1 MKLVKKIYTF
11 ITAAACCAAISGI
24 MPFSSSAEE
33 SVKTYGDLSYVTS
46 DSDGDR
52 IYDYIAIID
61 CNESVT
67 KIEIPAEIEDIPVVE
82 IKSSAFNGCA
92 NLTSIII
99 PDSVTSIGDF
109 AFENCSGLTSIT
121 IPDSV
126 TSIGDHAFYNC
137 SSLTNIT
144 VSENNKY
151 FSSLNGVLFNKDKTE
166 LVTYLIG
173 NERTEYAIPDSVTS
187 IGDRAFYKCSSLT
200 SIIIPDSVT
209 SIGDHAFYNCSSL
222 TNITIPDSVTSIGDH
237 AFHNCSGLTSITIP
251 DSVTSI
257 GDHAFYNCLTSITVS
272 ENNKYFSSLN
282 GVLFNKDKTE
292 LITYPIGNE
301 RTEYTI
307 PDSVTSIGNFIFYN
321 CSSLTSITIP
331 DSVTSIGNF
340 AFYNCSSLTSIT
352 IPDSVA
358 SIGNSAFYNCSNLT
372 NIKLPDVID
381 IISGNTFRDCS
392 SLLNII
398 IPDSVT
404 SIKECAFYNCSNLTS
419 ITIPDSVASIENSA
433 FYNCTSLKSITLN
446 NPDCEISNDKDTI
459 PETAVICGYENST
472 AQAYAERYYKRFVA
486 IEDIGD
492 ISGNGKIDLYD
503 AIEIAKAIMGMR
515 TFTEEEK
522 LIADFNKDV
531 TVDLYDAIEI
541 ARTLLPK

>member
-1 MKLVKKIYTF
+1 MKLIKNFLSF

-33 SVKTYGDLSYVTS
+33 SVKTYGDLSYVSS

-82 IKSSAFNGCA
+82 IESSAFNGCA
-92 NLTSIII
+92 NLTSII
-99 PDSVTSIGDF
+99 
-109 AFENCSGLTSIT
+109 
-121 IPDSV
+121 
-126 TSIGDHAFYNC
+126 
-137 SSLTNIT
+137 
-144 VSENNKY
+144 
-151 FSSLNGVLFNKDKTE
+151 
-166 LVTYLIG
+166 
-173 NERTEYAIPDSVTS
+173 
-187 IGDRAFYKCSSLT
+187 
-200 SIIIPDSVT
+200 
-209 SIGDHAFYNCSSL
+209 
-222 TNITIPDSVTSIGDH
+222 
-237 AFHNCSGLTSITIP
+237 IP

-292 LITYPIGNE
+292 LITYPNGNE

-307 PDSVTSIGNFIFYN
+307 PDSVTSIIEGAFAYCSNLITVKIPDSVTDITDKTFYV
-321 CSSLTSITIP
+321 CSSLTSVTIP
-331 DSVTSIGNF
+331 DSVTHIGYN
-340 AFYNCSSLTSIT
+340 AFKYC
-352 IPDSVA
+352 
-358 SIGNSAFYNCSNLT
+358 
-372 NIKLPDVID
+372 K
-381 IISGNTFRDCS
+381 
-392 SLLNII
+392 
-398 IPDSVT
+398 
-404 SIKECAFYNCSNLTS
+404 NLTS
-419 ITIPDSVASIENSA
+419 III
-433 FYNCTSLKSITLN
+433 K
-446 NPDCEISNDKDTI
+446 NPNCEISNGKNTI
-459 PETAVICGYENST
+459 WETATIYGYENST

>member
-33 SVKTYGDLSYVTS
+33 SVKTYGDLSYVSS

-82 IKSSAFNGCA
+82 IESSAFNGCA

-99 PDSVTSIGDF
+99 PDSITSIGDF
-109 AFENCSGLTSIT
+109 AFE
-121 IPDSV
+121 
-126 TSIGDHAFYNC
+126 
-137 SSLTNIT
+137 
-144 VSENNKY
+144 
-151 FSSLNGVLFNKDKTE
+151 
-166 LVTYLIG
+166 
-173 NERTEYAIPDSVTS
+173 
-187 IGDRAFYKCSSLT
+187 
-200 SIIIPDSVT
+200 
-209 SIGDHAFYNCSSL
+209 
-222 TNITIPDSVTSIGDH
+222 
-237 AFHNCSGLTSITIP
+237 NCSGLTSITIP

-331 DSVTSIGNF
+331 DSV
-340 AFYNCSSLTSIT
+340 
-352 IPDSVA
+352 A
-358 SIGNSAFYNCSNLT
+358 SIGNSAFYNCSSLT

-404 SIKECAFYNCSNLTS
+404 AIKECAFYNCSNLTS

>member
-99 PDSVTSIGDF
+99 PDSITSIGDF
-109 AFENCSGLTSIT
+109 AFE
-121 IPDSV
+121 
-126 TSIGDHAFYNC
+126 
-137 SSLTNIT
+137 
-144 VSENNKY
+144 
-151 FSSLNGVLFNKDKTE
+151 
-166 LVTYLIG
+166 
-173 NERTEYAIPDSVTS
+173 
-187 IGDRAFYKCSSLT
+187 
-200 SIIIPDSVT
+200 
-209 SIGDHAFYNCSSL
+209 
-222 TNITIPDSVTSIGDH
+222 
-237 AFHNCSGLTSITIP
+237 NCSGLTSITIP

-307 PDSVTSIGNFIFYN
+307 PDSVTSIGNF
-321 CSSLTSITIP
+321 
-331 DSVTSIGNF
+331 

-358 SIGNSAFYNCSNLT
+358 SIGNSAFYNCSSLT

>member
-1 MKLVKKIYTF
+1 MKLIKKSLSF
-11 ITAAACCAAISGI
+11 ITAIACCAAISSI

-33 SVKTYGDLSYVTS
+33 SVKTYGDLSYVSS

-82 IKSSAFNGCA
+82 IESSAFNGCA
-92 NLTSIII
+92 NLTSII
-99 PDSVTSIGDF
+99 
-109 AFENCSGLTSIT
+109 

-358 SIGNSAFYNCSNLT
+358 SIGNSAFYNCSSLT

-459 PETAVICGYENST
+459 PETAVIYGYENST

>member
-137 SSLTNIT
+137 SSLT
-144 VSENNKY
+144 
-151 FSSLNGVLFNKDKTE
+151 
-166 LVTYLIG
+166 
-173 NERTEYAIPDSVTS
+173 
-187 IGDRAFYKCSSLT
+187 
-200 SIIIPDSVT
+200 
-209 SIGDHAFYNCSSL
+209 
-222 TNITIPDSVTSIGDH
+222 
-237 AFHNCSGLTSITIP
+237 
-251 DSVTSI
+251 
-257 GDHAFYNCLTSITVS
+257 SITVS

-282 GVLFNKDKTE
+282 GVLFNKDKTD

-331 DSVTSIGNF
+331 DSV
-340 AFYNCSSLTSIT
+340 
-352 IPDSVA
+352 A
-358 SIGNSAFYNCSNLT
+358 SIGNSAFYNCSSLT

>member
-137 SSLTNIT
+137 
-144 VSENNKY
+144 
-151 FSSLNGVLFNKDKTE
+151 
-166 LVTYLIG
+166 
-173 NERTEYAIPDSVTS
+173 
-187 IGDRAFYKCSSLT
+187 
-200 SIIIPDSVT
+200 
-209 SIGDHAFYNCSSL
+209 
-222 TNITIPDSVTSIGDH
+222 
-237 AFHNCSGLTSITIP
+237 
-251 DSVTSI
+251 
-257 GDHAFYNCLTSITVS
+257 LTSITVS

-282 GVLFNKDKTE
+282 GVLFNKDKTD

-301 RTEYTI
+301 RTEY
-307 PDSVTSIGNFIFYN
+307 
-321 CSSLTSITIP
+321 TIP

-358 SIGNSAFYNCSNLT
+358 SIGNSAFYNCSSLT

>member
-33 SVKTYGDLSYVTS
+33 SVKTYGDLSYVSS

-61 CNESVT
+61 CNELVT

-82 IKSSAFNGCA
+82 IESSAFNGCA

-166 LVTYLIG
+166 LVTYLTG

-222 TNITIPDSVTSIGDH
+222 T
-237 AFHNCSGLTSITIP
+237 SITIP

-257 GDHAFYNCLTSITVS
+257 GDHAFYNCSSLTNITVS

-358 SIGNSAFYNCSNLT
+358 SIGNSAFYNCSSLT

-404 SIKECAFYNCSNLTS
+404 AIKECAFYNCSNLTS

-459 PETAVICGYENST
+459 PETAVIYGYKNST
-472 AQAYAERYYKRFVA
+472 AQTYAESFNRKF
-486 IEDIGD
+486 ISLEEIGD
-492 ISGNGKIDLYD
+492 ISGNGEIDLYD
-503 AIEIAKAIMGMR
+503 AIEIAKAIMGLR
-515 TFTEEEK
+515 TFTAEEMI
-522 LIADFNKDV
+522 IADFNMDGA
-531 TVDLYDAIEI
+531 VDLYDAIEI

>member
-99 PDSVTSIGDF
+99 PDSVTSIGD
-109 AFENCSGLTSIT
+109 
-121 IPDSV
+121 
-126 TSIGDHAFYNC
+126 
-137 SSLTNIT
+137 
-144 VSENNKY
+144 
-151 FSSLNGVLFNKDKTE
+151 
-166 LVTYLIG
+166 
-173 NERTEYAIPDSVTS
+173 
-187 IGDRAFYKCSSLT
+187 
-200 SIIIPDSVT
+200 
-209 SIGDHAFYNCSSL
+209 HAFYNCSSL

-282 GVLFNKDKTE
+282 GVLFNKDKTD

-331 DSVTSIGNF
+331 DSV
-340 AFYNCSSLTSIT
+340 
-352 IPDSVA
+352 A
-358 SIGNSAFYNCSNLT
+358 SIENSAFYNCSSLT

>member
-137 SSLTNIT
+137 
-144 VSENNKY
+144 
-151 FSSLNGVLFNKDKTE
+151 
-166 LVTYLIG
+166 
-173 NERTEYAIPDSVTS
+173 
-187 IGDRAFYKCSSLT
+187 
-200 SIIIPDSVT
+200 
-209 SIGDHAFYNCSSL
+209 
-222 TNITIPDSVTSIGDH
+222 
-237 AFHNCSGLTSITIP
+237 
-251 DSVTSI
+251 
-257 GDHAFYNCLTSITVS
+257 LTSITVS

-282 GVLFNKDKTE
+282 GVLFNKDKTD

-331 DSVTSIGNF
+331 DSV
-340 AFYNCSSLTSIT
+340 
-352 IPDSVA
+352 A
-358 SIGNSAFYNCSNLT
+358 SIGNSAFYNCSSLT

-404 SIKECAFYNCSNLTS
+404 SIKECAFEGCKSLTN
-419 ITIPDSVASIENSA
+419 IAIPESVTKIGTWA
-433 FYNCTSLKSITLN
+433 FKDCTSLKSIAIN
-446 NPDCEISNDKDTI
+446 NPDCEISNAKDTI
-459 PETAVICGYENST
+459 PETAVIYGYKNST
-472 AQAYAERYYKRFVA
+472 AQTYAESFNRKF
-486 IEDIGD
+486 ISLEEIGD
-492 ISGNGKIDLYD
+492 ISGNGEIDLYD
-503 AIEIAKAIMGMR
+503 AIEIAKAIMGLR
-515 TFTEEEK
+515 TFTAEEMI
-522 LIADFNKDV
+522 IADFNMDGA
-531 TVDLYDAIEI
+531 VDLYDAIEI

>member
-137 SSLTNIT
+137 
-144 VSENNKY
+144 
-151 FSSLNGVLFNKDKTE
+151 
-166 LVTYLIG
+166 
-173 NERTEYAIPDSVTS
+173 
-187 IGDRAFYKCSSLT
+187 
-200 SIIIPDSVT
+200 
-209 SIGDHAFYNCSSL
+209 
-222 TNITIPDSVTSIGDH
+222 
-237 AFHNCSGLTSITIP
+237 
-251 DSVTSI
+251 
-257 GDHAFYNCLTSITVS
+257 LTSITVS

-282 GVLFNKDKTE
+282 GVLFNKDKTD

-331 DSVTSIGNF
+331 DSV
-340 AFYNCSSLTSIT
+340 
-352 IPDSVA
+352 A
-358 SIGNSAFYNCSNLT
+358 SIGNSAFYNCSSLT

>member
-24 MPFSSSAEE
+24 MPFSSSAED
-33 SVKTYGDLSYVTS
+33 SVKTYGDLRYVNS
-46 DSDGDR
+46 DSDGNG
-52 IYDYIAIID
+52 IYYYIAIID

-82 IKSSAFNGCA
+82 IESSAFNGCA

-99 PDSVTSIGDF
+99 PDSITSIGDF

-137 SSLTNIT
+137 SSLTSIT

-209 SIGDHAFYNCSSL
+209 SIGDHAFYNCSS
-222 TNITIPDSVTSIGDH
+222 
-237 AFHNCSGLTSITIP
+237 LTSITIP

-331 DSVTSIGNF
+331 DSV
-340 AFYNCSSLTSIT
+340 
-352 IPDSVA
+352 A
-358 SIGNSAFYNCSNLT
+358 SIGNSAFYNCSSLT

>member
-33 SVKTYGDLSYVTS
+33 SVKTYGDLSYVSS

-61 CNESVT
+61 CNELVT

-82 IKSSAFNGCA
+82 IESSAFNGCA

-99 PDSVTSIGDF
+99 TDSVTSIGDF
-109 AFENCSGLTSIT
+109 AFE
-121 IPDSV
+121 
-126 TSIGDHAFYNC
+126 
-137 SSLTNIT
+137 
-144 VSENNKY
+144 
-151 FSSLNGVLFNKDKTE
+151 
-166 LVTYLIG
+166 
-173 NERTEYAIPDSVTS
+173 
-187 IGDRAFYKCSSLT
+187 
-200 SIIIPDSVT
+200 
-209 SIGDHAFYNCSSL
+209 
-222 TNITIPDSVTSIGDH
+222 
-237 AFHNCSGLTSITIP
+237 NCSGLTSITIP

-331 DSVTSIGNF
+331 DSV
-340 AFYNCSSLTSIT
+340 
-352 IPDSVA
+352 A
-358 SIGNSAFYNCSNLT
+358 SIGNSAFYNCSSLT

-404 SIKECAFYNCSNLTS
+404 AIKECAFYNCSNLTS

>member
-99 PDSVTSIGDF
+99 PDSITSIGDF
-109 AFENCSGLTSIT
+109 AFE
-121 IPDSV
+121 
-126 TSIGDHAFYNC
+126 
-137 SSLTNIT
+137 
-144 VSENNKY
+144 
-151 FSSLNGVLFNKDKTE
+151 
-166 LVTYLIG
+166 
-173 NERTEYAIPDSVTS
+173 
-187 IGDRAFYKCSSLT
+187 
-200 SIIIPDSVT
+200 
-209 SIGDHAFYNCSSL
+209 
-222 TNITIPDSVTSIGDH
+222 
-237 AFHNCSGLTSITIP
+237 NCSGLTSITIP

-331 DSVTSIGNF
+331 DSV
-340 AFYNCSSLTSIT
+340 
-352 IPDSVA
+352 A
-358 SIGNSAFYNCSNLT
+358 SIGNSAFYNCSSLT

>member
-33 SVKTYGDLSYVTS
+33 SVKTYGDLSYVSS

-82 IKSSAFNGCA
+82 IESSAFNGCA

-99 PDSVTSIGDF
+99 PDSITSIGDF

-137 SSLTNIT
+137 LTSIT

-222 TNITIPDSVTSIGDH
+222 TNIT
-237 AFHNCSGLTSITIP
+237 
-251 DSVTSI
+251 
-257 GDHAFYNCLTSITVS
+257 VS

-292 LITYPIGNE
+292 LITYPNGNE

-307 PDSVTSIGNFIFYN
+307 PDSVTSIIEGAFAYCSNLITVKIPDSVTDITDKTFYV
-321 CSSLTSITIP
+321 CSSLTSVTIP
-331 DSVTSIGNF
+331 DSVTHIGYN
-340 AFYNCSSLTSIT
+340 AFKYC
-352 IPDSVA
+352 
-358 SIGNSAFYNCSNLT
+358 
-372 NIKLPDVID
+372 K
-381 IISGNTFRDCS
+381 
-392 SLLNII
+392 
-398 IPDSVT
+398 
-404 SIKECAFYNCSNLTS
+404 NLTS
-419 ITIPDSVASIENSA
+419 III
-433 FYNCTSLKSITLN
+433 K
-446 NPDCEISNDKDTI
+446 NPNCEISNGKNTI
-459 PETAVICGYENST
+459 WETATIYGYENST
-472 AQAYAERYYKRFVA
+472 AQAYAETYDRKFVLL
-486 IEDIGD
+486 IEYTETILGD

-503 AIEIAKAIMGMR
+503 AIEIAKAIMGLR
-515 TFTEEEK
+515 TFTDEEMI
-522 LIADFNKDV
+522 IADFNMDG

-541 ARTLLPK
+541 ARALLPK

>member
-99 PDSVTSIGDF
+99 PDSITSIGDF

-137 SSLTNIT
+137 SS
-144 VSENNKY
+144 
-151 FSSLNGVLFNKDKTE
+151 
-166 LVTYLIG
+166 
-173 NERTEYAIPDSVTS
+173 
-187 IGDRAFYKCSSLT
+187 
-200 SIIIPDSVT
+200 
-209 SIGDHAFYNCSSL
+209 
-222 TNITIPDSVTSIGDH
+222 
-237 AFHNCSGLTSITIP
+237 
-251 DSVTSI
+251 
-257 GDHAFYNCLTSITVS
+257 LTSITVS

-331 DSVTSIGNF
+331 DSV
-340 AFYNCSSLTSIT
+340 
-352 IPDSVA
+352 A
-358 SIGNSAFYNCSNLT
+358 SIGNSAFYNCSSLT

>member
-137 SSLTNIT
+137 LTSIT

-282 GVLFNKDKTE
+282 GVLFNKDKTD

-358 SIGNSAFYNCSNLT
+358 SIGNSAFYNCSSLT

-404 SIKECAFYNCSNLTS
+404 SIKECAFEGCKSLTN
-419 ITIPDSVASIENSA
+419 IAIPESVTKIGTWA
-433 FYNCTSLKSITLN
+433 FKDCTSLKSIAIN

-459 PETAVICGYENST
+459 PETAVIYGYKNST
-472 AQAYAERYYKRFVA
+472 AQTYAESFNRKF
-486 IEDIGD
+486 ISLEDIGD

>member
-33 SVKTYGDLSYVTS
+33 SVKTYGDLSYVSS

-82 IKSSAFNGCA
+82 IESSAFNGCA

-99 PDSVTSIGDF
+99 PDSITSIGDF

-137 SSLTNIT
+137 SSLTSIT

-200 SIIIPDSVT
+200 SII
-209 SIGDHAFYNCSSL
+209 
-222 TNITIPDSVTSIGDH
+222 
-237 AFHNCSGLTSITIP
+237 IP

-331 DSVTSIGNF
+331 DSV
-340 AFYNCSSLTSIT
+340 
-352 IPDSVA
+352 A
-358 SIGNSAFYNCSNLT
+358 SIGNSAFYNCSSLT

-404 SIKECAFYNCSNLTS
+404 AIKECAFYNCSNLTS

>member
-33 SVKTYGDLSYVTS
+33 SVKTYGDLRYVNS
-46 DSDGDR
+46 DSDGNG

-82 IKSSAFNGCA
+82 IESSAFNGCA

-99 PDSVTSIGDF
+99 PDSITSIGDF

-137 SSLTNIT
+137 LTSIT

-222 TNITIPDSVTSIGDH
+222 T
-237 AFHNCSGLTSITIP
+237 SITIP

-307 PDSVTSIGNFIFYN
+307 PDSVTSIGNF
-321 CSSLTSITIP
+321 
-331 DSVTSIGNF
+331 

-358 SIGNSAFYNCSNLT
+358 SIGNSAFYNCSSLT

-404 SIKECAFYNCSNLTS
+404 AIKECAFYNCSNLTS